1 MIDQMNRQ
9 IASAAEEQCAVVAE
23 ITRRVRGIRNIS
35 EALTTRIEES
45 SQMGQSLNDMAS
57 HQQRLVEHFRT

>member
-1 MIDQMNRQ
+1 
-9 IASAAEEQCAVVAE
+9 VVEE
-23 ITRRVRGIRNIS
+23 ITQRVSGIRDIS

-45 SQMGQSLNDMAS
+45 SRMGQSLNDMAS